1 MKRSFL
7 SYSLITLKGMAMGAA
22 DLIPGVSGGTIAFIT
37 GIYEEFVN
45 SIKSAIPALKQLFG
59 KKPFKQR
66 FIDFWNTLNGS
77 FFLALLPG
85 IALSMVLLAKFI
97 ERMLMDYKIQTF
109 AFFFG
114 LILASIVLLYK
125 KIPKWTL
132 SCVLFAVVGIG
143 LGLILPLPESIG
155 EGSSFVSLG
164 YLFLCSCIAIC
175 AFILPGIS
183 GSFVMM
189 LMGAYHTYLT
199 AIKDLNAL
207 YLSVMASGFVIGLV
221 AFSNVLSWLLKKY
234 YNWTVALLTGFI
246 IGSLQVIWPWKMPTV
261 GTIESARVEQWKLSP
276 EGIPIPDLPSGNV
289 MPDVYEKFAQSA
301 EISSA
306 LIACAAG
313 LIIVL
318 GIELLAN
325 RLSKK

>member
-7 SYSLITLKGMAMGAA
+7 DYALITLKGIAMGGA
-22 DLIPGVSGGTIAFIT
+22 DLIPGISGGTVAFIT
-37 GIYEEFVN
+37 GIYEEFVE
-45 SIKSAIPALKQLFG
+45 SIKSFIPAIQQLFG

-66 FIDFWNTLNGS
+66 FTDFWRTVNGS

-85 IALSMVLLAKFI
+85 IFLAMVLLAKFVKL
-97 ERMLMDYKIQTF
+97 MLSDYKILTF

-125 KIPKWTL
+125 KIPKWTW
-132 SCVLFAVVGIG
+132 SCIGFALIGVVLGF
-143 LGLILPLPESIG
+143 LLPLPEAMG
-155 EGSSFVSLG
+155 NGSNMEVSLG
-164 YLFLCSCIAIC
+164 YLFICSCIAIC

-199 AIKDLNAL
+199 AIEKLNL
-207 YLSVMASGFVIGLV
+207 LHLGVMASGFIIGLV

-246 IGSLQVIWPWKMPTV
+246 VGSLQVIWPWKASTGFYMTAEGVPYP
-261 GTIESARVEQWKLSP
+261 SP
-276 EGIPIPDLPSGNV
+276 VKNVLPNV
-289 MPDVYEKFAQSA
+289 FEYNA
-301 EISSA
+301 ESSA
-306 LIACAAG
+306 MITQAIIACVVG
-313 LIIVL
+313 FVVVL
-318 GIELLAN
+318 SIEFIAN
-325 RLSKK
+325 QISKRKS